1 MRNRLSKT
9 YQTDRSIQACYTGG
23 KICIAQKDQSRLFC
37 WCNGDV
43 AISNIDDGQVTL
55 KIEAGESDN
64 FITFA
69 VDPKGKT
76 LITSAQSLLLT
87 TWDLSNEGKKIKSWK
102 GHQLPV
108 LSMETDP
115 TGTLVA
121 TGSTDRSVRVWDIAT
136 GHCTHRFTGHQG
148 TVTRLLFR
156 PHFTSTRMEVVSL
169 SEGGEIRVS
178 ELYSR
183 RVRTLDDHV
192 QSATGLAFSYDGKR
206 MFTVGRD
213 KVINTWDTSDYSLLR
228 TTPVYEELEGVI
240 SLPPSVLFEGSKLG
254 ECYIATGG
262 EKGVLKIWNTKKMT
276 MEFSKSLD
284 KHDKNSD
291 NNSNVRM
298 DGEGQNN
305 KQEKAKTH
313 ILQMFLA
320 DAVEGGGAVVT
331 STQEHNIR
339 FHSLMGFHQSRIVIG
354 HNDEILDIAWAPLST
369 ILKANVEGDAVF
381 VATNSPV
388 IRVYDVKTLN
398 ARLLVGHNDTVI
410 SLCISADNRFL
421 LSGSKDTT
429 IRLWRLNEAG
439 TVTIEKANNKMM
451 MMMIEGKEASHS
463 STDDSGGIEELKK
476 SADGVVAHL
485 KDINGLAVSADDNLV
500 ATGSSDRTV
509 KLWKANDLTS
519 PLATL
524 KGHKRGVWSVVF
536 SPVDRVVCS
545 SSGDQT
551 IKIWAVDGDFA
562 CLRTFQGHEASVTQ
576 VCFINAG
583 TQLLSASS
591 DAAVKLW
598 TIKTNECINTFAE
611 EAHEDK
617 IWALRCWGDGGSIVT
632 GGEDSRIVF
641 WHDATEEEEEAER
654 MEREHNIL
662 KEQELRNCLRNKEWA
677 KAIRIALK
685 LSHSRQLFKIFRH
698 LYRHASTDE
707 VLREALGDCTIEERA
722 RIVLWSREW
731 NTHTDYV
738 PVAHFVLSRLLRE
751 HALLDGANTTVSSEI
766 RQPLREAA
774 QHIIRYSERHLKR
787 LDKLLQRTYLL
798 DYMLASTSIL

>member
-1 MRNRLSKT
+1 VGSGN
-9 YQTDRSIQACYTGG
+9 
-23 KICIAQKDQSRLFC
+23 
-37 WCNGDV
+37 NGDEDEEKRRV
-43 AISNIDDGQVTL
+43 DGQ
-55 KIEAGESDN
+55 KYKE
-64 FITFA
+64 
-69 VDPKGKT
+69 
-76 LITSAQSLLLT
+76 
-87 TWDLSNEGKKIKSWK
+87 
-102 GHQLPV
+102 
-108 LSMETDP
+108 
-115 TGTLVA
+115 
-121 TGSTDRSVRVWDIAT
+121 
-136 GHCTHRFTGHQG
+136 
-148 TVTRLLFR
+148 
-156 PHFTSTRMEVVSL
+156 
-169 SEGGEIRVS
+169 
-178 ELYSR
+178 
-183 RVRTLDDHV
+183 
-192 QSATGLAFSYDGKR
+192 
-206 MFTVGRD
+206 RD
-213 KVINTWDTSDYSLLR
+213 
-228 TTPVYEELEGVI
+228 E
-240 SLPPSVLFEGSKLG
+240 
-254 ECYIATGG
+254 
-262 EKGVLKIWNTKKMT
+262 
-276 MEFSKSLD
+276 
-284 KHDKNSD
+284 NSD
-291 NNSNVRM
+291 EDN
-298 DGEGQNN
+298 DGTER
-305 KQEKAKTH
+305 A
-313 ILQMFLA
+313 
-320 DAVEGGGAVVT
+320 
-331 STQEHNIR
+331 S
-339 FHSLMGFHQSRIVIG
+339 GFT
-354 HNDEILDIAWAPLST
+354 E
-369 ILKANVEGDAVF
+369 NVEGDAVF

-439 TVTIEKANNKMM
+439 TVTIEKANVPGGSSTVRILHPPVCVGVVSGHTKGIGAVACCRLPQHAYFFSTSRDTTLKRWDYGRLLRRKKKKNKMM

-798 DYMLASTSIL
+798 DYMLASTSILQELPDSRAINDGGKNEYLLGGGALPAEVESSDEDDGDDEDDHDNDHSDENDAILVRVTKDPLENVNNGDGEEEDGEGLEGFGEMESNWDDDDEGNGDDDVHDNRDSKNDDVAVKVNHERDDAVKKNSSKKKKKTPNQTKKGQKRKISFAGNSADNGNKSSPKSAAKKSKVGKEKNASAKTNKENGRVKKKKNGKKKSHKKK